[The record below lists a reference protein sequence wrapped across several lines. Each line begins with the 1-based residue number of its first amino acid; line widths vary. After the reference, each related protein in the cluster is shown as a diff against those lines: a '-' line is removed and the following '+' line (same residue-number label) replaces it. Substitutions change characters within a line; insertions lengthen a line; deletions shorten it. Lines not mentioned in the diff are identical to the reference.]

1 MRARRVTLMGDDLRH
16 QTETK
21 QTENKNVGNRAI
33 NHNKWMLLNSQRDIC
48 ACNMSVGFRKIANS

>member
-1 MRARRVTLMGDDLRH
+1 MITKKKKRH

-33 NHNKWMLLNSQRDIC
+33 NHNKWILLKG
-48 ACNMSVGFRKIANS
+48 M